1 MKDNNYKTALVT
13 GASSGI
19 GYATAKKLS
28 SIGIKVIASARRL
41 QKLKKLQSETS
52 CEIIQLD
59 ILDQKNIYRSLKD
72 LEIDI
77 LINNAGIGK
86 AFSPIFET
94 NPDDINITTET
105 NITSFLH
112 LLRAVVPGMVKRKRG
127 HIINLGSIGGLYPM
141 APSVYAGSKAA
152 VHLINQN
159 LRLELSGT
167 GVRATEICPGRVKT
181 EFFDVALKNNP
192 KKKKAMMTGYT
203 MLEQEDIADAI
214 MYAIQTPWR
223 VNVSLIEITPTEQAP
238 GGSIIKKVI

>member
-41 QKLKKLQSETS
+41 QKLKKLQSEIS

-112 LLRAVVPGMVKRKRG
+112 EAFMRCMLVYDDEAIRCLGNDIGFMELRT
-127 HIINLGSIGGLYPM
+127 S
-141 APSVYAGSKAA
+141 AA
-152 VHLINQN
+152 
-159 LRLELSGT
+159 
-167 GVRATEICPGRVKT
+167 
-181 EFFDVALKNNP
+181 
-192 KKKKAMMTGYT
+192 
-203 MLEQEDIADAI
+203 
-214 MYAIQTPWR
+214 
-223 VNVSLIEITPTEQAP
+223 
-238 GGSIIKKVI
+238 